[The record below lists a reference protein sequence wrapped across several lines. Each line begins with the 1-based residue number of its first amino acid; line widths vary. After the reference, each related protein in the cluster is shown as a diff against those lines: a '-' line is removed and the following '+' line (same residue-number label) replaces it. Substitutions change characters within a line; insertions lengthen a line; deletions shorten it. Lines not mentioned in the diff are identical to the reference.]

1 MSGRQEKKI
10 RQLFR
15 KRYNDQFFKQIVQG
29 QFFRQFIKPRPKWC
43 PEFLWMFLL
52 KIVINVNFQNGNKTD
67 KNRGDQA
74 PAKQP

>member
-10 RQLFR
+10 RRLFR
-15 KRYNDQFFKQIVQG
+15 KRYSDEFFRQIVQG

-52 KIVINVNFQNGNKTD
+52 KIVINVNFQNGNKAD
-67 KNRGDQA
+67 KNRGD
-74 PAKQP
+74 KKTDL